1 MLIEK
6 LKSLMQLTI
15 AMLNLLMCAQLK
27 NRDIVMLMNLIMRVT
42 MEVLMKMK

>member
-1 MLIEK
+1 MLIER

-15 AMLNLLMCAQLK
+15 AVMNLLMCLHLQ
-27 NRDIVMLMNLIMRVT
+27 NRDIVMILNLIMKVI